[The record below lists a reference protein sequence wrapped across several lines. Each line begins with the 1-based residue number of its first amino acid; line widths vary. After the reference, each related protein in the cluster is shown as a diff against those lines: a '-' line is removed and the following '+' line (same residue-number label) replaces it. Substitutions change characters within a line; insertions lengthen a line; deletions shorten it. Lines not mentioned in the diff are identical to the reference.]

1 MKSSALAYSNIA
13 LIKYWGKSDSNLRL
27 PLNSSFSMNL
37 SNLQS
42 KTTVEFSPDFKSD
55 EIVIDGKNN
64 PSENR
69 RVIKHLDRIRKI
81 AKNSLSARV
90 VSSNNFPASSGLS
103 SSASGFAALT
113 LAASQALNLNLS
125 QKELSVLARLGSGS
139 ACRSIPGGFVQ
150 WQKGNKSQDS
160 YAYTV
165 SPPNY
170 WDIVDLV
177 VIVSEG
183 KKIIPTSDAQKY
195 VLSSPFINERLKRI
209 EEKIKKLKQS
219 ISEKNFLDFGELI
232 ESECLELHAVFMTQT
247 PSFIYLL
254 PETLCLIHQ
263 VRKWRSE
270 GLKVYFTV
278 NTGHN
283 VHLLCQEKDKDILQ
297 NKLSALSFIKKIILN
312 YPAGAAKII
321 NDHLF

>member
-1 MKSSALAYSNIA
+1 MKQTALGYSNIA
-13 LIKYWGKSDSNLRL
+13 FIKYWGKSDSKLRL

-64 PSENR
+64 PTENR

-81 AKNSLSARV
+81 AKNFLSARV
-90 VSSNNFPASSGLS
+90 VSRNNFPASSGLS

-125 QKELSVLARLGSGS
+125 PKELSVLARLGSGS

-150 WQKGNKSQDS
+150 WLKGNKSQNS

-165 SPPNY
+165 FPPNY

-195 VLSSPFINERLKRI
+195 VLTSPFISERLKHI

-219 ISEKNFLDFGELI
+219 ISEKNFPDFGELI
-232 ESECLELHAVFMTQT
+232 EAECLELHAIFMTQT

-254 PETLCLIHQ
+254 PGTLSLIHQ
-263 VRKWRSE
+263 VRIWRSE

-283 VHLLCQEKDKDILQ
+283 VHLLCREKDKDILQ
-297 NKLSALSFIKKIILN
+297 NKLSALSFIKKTILN
-312 YPAGAAKII
+312 YPAGAAEII
-321 NDHLF
+321 DEHLF